1 MVVVHQRD
9 AWFQLKTLRT
19 RTETRFDIRL
29 IRRASSGTRCLVF
42 ASRIALSMTRLHAF
56 NRDQLLA
63 SARGELFG
71 AAAGRLPND
80 PMLMFDRITEIR
92 EDGGPHGKG
101 MVRAELDIR
110 PDLWFFGCHFIGD
123 PVMPGCLG
131 LDAMWQLTGFF
142 LTWLGA
148 PGKGRALGCGEVKFT
163 GQVLPDS
170 KLVRYEI
177 DISRVINR
185 KLVMAQSDARM
196 YVDDREIY
204 NARDLRVGLFTE
216 TGSF

>member
-92 EDGGPHGKG
+92 ADGGPHGKG

-163 GQVLPDS
+163 GQVLPDA

>member
-1 MVVVHQRD
+1 M
-9 AWFQLKTLRT
+9 LG
-19 RTETRFDIRL
+19 RL
-29 IRRASSGTRCLVF
+29 LLVF
-42 ASRIALSMTRLHAF
+42 SLRIVLSMTRLNAF
-56 NRDQLLA
+56 SRDQLLA

-71 AAAGRLPND
+71 SAAGRLPND
-80 PMLMFDRITEIR
+80 PMLMFDRITEIN

-131 LDAMWQLTGFF
+131 LDAMWQLTGFY

-148 PGKGRALGCGEVKFT
+148 PGRGRALGCGEVKFT
-163 GQVLPDS
+163 GQVLPEA
-170 KLVRYEI
+170 KLVRYEV
-177 DISRVINR
+177 DITRVINR
-185 KLVMAQSDARM
+185 KLVMAQANARM

-204 NARDLRVGLFTE
+204 VANDLRVGLFTSTE
-216 TGSF
+216 NF

>member
-80 PMLMFDRITEIR
+80 PMLMFDRFTDIR

-163 GQVLPDS
+163 GQVLPDA

>member
-1 MVVVHQRD
+1 
-9 AWFQLKTLRT
+9 
-19 RTETRFDIRL
+19 
-29 IRRASSGTRCLVF
+29 
-42 ASRIALSMTRLHAF
+42 MTRESAYT
-56 NRDQLLA
+56 RDQLLA

-71 AAAGRLPND
+71 ANAGRLPND
-80 PMLMFDRITEIR
+80 PMLMFDRIVHISD
-92 EDGGPHGKG
+92 DGGTQGKG
-101 MVRAELDIR
+101 QVVAELDIR

-148 PGKGRALGCGEVKFT
+148 PGRGRALGCGEVKFT
-163 GQVLPDS
+163 GQVLPDA

-177 DISRVINR
+177 DIARVINR

-196 YVDDREIY
+196 LVDGREIY
-204 NARDLRVGLFTE
+204 TAKDLRVGLFTSTE
-216 TGSF
+216 GF

>member
-29 IRRASSGTRCLVF
+29 IRRASSGIRCLVF

-163 GQVLPDS
+163 GQVLPDA